1 MSDTQSAASTRIVSL
16 LDANSFVEFGAQVT
30 ASSTD
35 FNLSAKVAASDGV
48 ITGYGTI
55 DGSLVFVYSQDA
67 SVLGGSIG
75 EMHAKKIVK
84 LYERAASMGAP
95 VIAMLDSTGVRL
107 EEATDALNALG
118 EIYNNQVLISGV
130 IPQIAV
136 VYGNC
141 GGGLS
146 FVPALSDFVFMEN
159 TKAQLYVNTPDAIK
173 GNSADLNDNRTAE
186 YQAGIGNVDF
196 TGSEEELITAI
207 RTLVGLLPF
216 NNEDA
221 GEVTPCS
228 DDLNRAC
235 TNIAA
240 LRGDAVSMLA
250 MIADNGIFFETK
262 KDFANCIVTGFMK
275 LNGQTVGAVANSG
288 KVDTICANGA
298 DKAADFIKF
307 CDAFNIPVLTLANV
321 KGFSRNECQEKR
333 LPKAAAKLATAYAQ
347 ATVLKV
353 TVVTGTAYG
362 SCYVLMGSKA
372 IGADFVYAW
381 PDSEIGMMDAKQA
394 ARILTDSDD
403 AAEIRKTAA
412 EYSDLQQNVKS
423 AAMRGYVDTII
434 EDADTRKYVIGAFE
448 MLYTKRENR
457 PSKKHGTI

>member
-1 MSDTQSAASTRIVSL
+1 
-16 LDANSFVEFGAQVT
+16 
-30 ASSTD
+30 
-35 FNLSAKVAASDGV
+35 
-48 ITGYGTI
+48 
-55 DGSLVFVYSQDA
+55 
-67 SVLGGSIG
+67 
-75 EMHAKKIVK
+75 
-84 LYERAASMGAP
+84 
-95 VIAMLDSTGVRL
+95 
-107 EEATDALNALG
+107 
-118 EIYNNQVLISGV
+118 
-130 IPQIAV
+130 
-136 VYGNC
+136 
-141 GGGLS
+141 
-146 FVPALSDFVFMEN
+146 
-159 TKAQLYVNTPDAIK
+159 
-173 GNSADLNDNRTAE
+173 
-186 YQAGIGNVDF
+186 
-196 TGSEEELITAI
+196 
-207 RTLVGLLPF
+207 
-216 NNEDA
+216 
-221 GEVTPCS
+221 
-228 DDLNRAC
+228 
-235 TNIAA
+235 
-240 LRGDAVSMLA
+240 

-262 KDFANCIVTGFMK
+262 KDFANCIVTGFMR

-347 ATVLKV
+347 ATVPKV

>member
-30 ASSTD
+30 ARSTD

-84 LYERAASMGAP
+84 LYQKAASMGAP

-107 EEATDALNALG
+107 EESTDALNALG

-146 FVPALSDFVFMEN
+146 FIPALSDFVFMEN
-159 TKAQLYVNTPDAIK
+159 SKAQLYVNTPDAIT
-173 GNSADLNDNRTAE
+173 GNSADQTDNRTAK
-186 YQAGIGNVDF
+186 YQASVGNVDF
-196 TGSEEELITAI
+196 TGSEDELITAV
-207 RTLVGLLPF
+207 RTLIDLLPF

-221 GEVTPCS
+221 GEVTPCN

-235 TNIAA
+235 TNIAS
-240 LRGDAVSMLA
+240 LKKDAASMLS

-262 KDFANCIVTGFMK
+262 KDFAECIVTGFMK

-288 KVDTICANGA
+288 KVDVICGNGA

-307 CDAFNIPVLTLANV
+307 CDAFNIPVLTLANL
-321 KGFSRNECQEKR
+321 KGFSRTECQEKR
-333 LPKAAAKLATAYAQ
+333 LPKAAARLATAYAQ
-347 ATVLKV
+347 ATVPKV
-353 TVVTGTAYG
+353 TVVTGALYG
-362 SCYVLMGSKA
+362 SGYVLMGSKA

-381 PDSEIGMMDAKQA
+381 PDAEIGMMDAKQA
-394 ARILTDSDD
+394 ARILTNSDD
-403 AAEIRKTAA
+403 AAEIRKMAS
-412 EYSDLQQNVKS
+412 EYSALQQNVNS